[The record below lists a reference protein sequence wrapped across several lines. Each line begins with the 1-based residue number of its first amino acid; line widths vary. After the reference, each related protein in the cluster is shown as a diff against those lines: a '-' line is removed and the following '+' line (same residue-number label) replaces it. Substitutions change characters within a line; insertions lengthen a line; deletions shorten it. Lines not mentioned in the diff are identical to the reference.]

1 MSTETRSDIPSET
14 PIGPSDLPL
23 FLAHFAE
30 RVRPREQ
37 WAVGTEYE
45 AIALPRG
52 DDPAPLPYD
61 GPQSV
66 RAILAFMAE
75 RFGWTPVR
83 EGDAVIGLEREGVT
97 ISLEPAGQVEFSG
110 APLAT
115 LQASCRELA
124 AHRREL
130 AALSRGLDLS
140 FLWIGLNPIH
150 TLDELPL
157 MPKQRYRIM
166 DRYLPTRG
174 SEARRMMRQSC
185 SVQATFDFS
194 DEADAV
200 EKLRVGY
207 GVSPIVTAIF
217 ANSPFLDR
225 RATGYRSYRAHVW
238 LNVDPDRSG
247 TPPAFQ
253 RGEVSFASYAEWLL
267 DMPMFF
273 VKREGRFVEMNGLPF
288 RRFLAEGAGDLRP
301 TFGDWKLH
309 VSTAFPNVRLK
320 QQLEFRGADATPPSL
335 LCGLPALWMGLLY
348 DAQARAE
355 AIELA
360 RALEGEDPEALAER
374 VAKNALC
381 ARLRRGGTV
390 GELAVDL
397 VEIAR
402 RGLQRLAPDDP
413 APTGVR
419 LLEPVRESVAE
430 GCAPAD
436 RLIRAWEHEGGGA
449 AGFAAVIRMS
459 TDNGP
464 DEPAEPR
471 RRIALSRLG

>member
-1 MSTETRSDIPSET
+1 
-14 PIGPSDLPL
+14 
-23 FLAHFAE
+23 
-30 RVRPREQ
+30 
-37 WAVGTEYE
+37 
-45 AIALPRG
+45 
-52 DDPAPLPYD
+52 
-61 GPQSV
+61 
-66 RAILAFMAE
+66 
-75 RFGWTPVR
+75 
-83 EGDAVIGLEREGVT
+83 VT

-110 APLAT
+110 APLGS
-115 LQASCRELA
+115 LRESCRELS

-130 AALSRGLDLS
+130 AAISDALGVS
-140 FLWIGLNPIH
+140 FLWLGLNPLH

-166 DRYLPTRG
+166 DAYLPTRG
-174 SEARRMMRQSC
+174 AQARRMMRQSC

-238 LNVDPDRSG
+238 QHVDPDRSG
-247 TPPAFQ
+247 TPAPFL
-253 RGEVSFASYAEWLL
+253 RGDVSFAAYAQWLL

-273 VKREGRFVEMNGLPF
+273 VRREGRFVELHGLPF

-309 VSTAFPNVRLK
+309 ISTAFPTVRLK
-320 QQLEFRGADATPPSL
+320 QQLEVRGADATPPSL

-355 AIELA
+355 AIDLA
-360 RALEGEDPEALAER
+360 RALDGEDPAALTER
-374 VAKNALC
+374 IARHALC
-381 ARLRRGGTV
+381 ARLRRGAV
-390 GELAVDL
+390 GELAVEL

-402 RGLQRLAPDDP
+402 RGLARLAPDEP
-413 APTGVR
+413 NPTGVR
-419 LLEPVRESVAE
+419 LLEPVRASVAE

-436 RLIRAWEHEGGGA
+436 HLIRAWEDAGGGA

-464 DEPAEPR
+464 DADAASPPPSVDR
-471 RRIALSRLG
+471 SRPE